1 MVRIFIHDLQNRKI
15 VLSHHML
22 FGQNL
27 PINAFDD
34 LSQTA
39 YANQNTPNATGAC
52 VRKLYMK

>member
-1 MVRIFIHDLQNRKI
+1 
-15 VLSHHML
+15 ML

-39 YANQNTPNATGAC
+39 YANQSTPNATGAC